1 MFVNSLI
8 SGLITYT
15 ASIVYNL
22 LAGKSLERVF
32 FLSLRFLV
40 TVTLMMF
47 FLQLSFYL
55 IKNYKNTEDITE
67 LKEQDET
74 EKNSGEDNS
83 ESQLNPN
90 SGEIDSGN
98 TNQSAVENEFENFNT
113 EEFSALDSE
122 EFEYQQENN

>member
-22 LAGKSLERVF
+22 LARKSMESVF

-47 FLQLSFYL
+47 FLQLSFHL
-55 IKNYKNTEDITE
+55 IKSYKNSEEMTE
-67 LKEQDET
+67 LKEQNET
-74 EKNSGEDNS
+74 EKNNGEVNTDSQSNTNS
-83 ESQLNPN
+83 ENVDI
-90 SGEIDSGN
+90 EN
-98 TNQSAVENEFENFNT
+98 TNQSTVENEFENFNT

-122 EFEYQQENN
+122 EFDYQQENN